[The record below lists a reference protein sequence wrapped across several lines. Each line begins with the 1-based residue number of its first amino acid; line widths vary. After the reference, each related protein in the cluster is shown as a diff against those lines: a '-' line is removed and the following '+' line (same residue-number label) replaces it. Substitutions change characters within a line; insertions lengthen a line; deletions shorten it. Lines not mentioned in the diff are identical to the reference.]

1 VLGFKDIT
9 ALVDKLT
16 GGMLCRMRFLAIKAY
31 RHHFIDCD
39 LLFEELMISRWL
51 SAVVFSLLWIN
62 MANAVSYGP
71 NLNQAEW
78 RLELSPFECRMSQPI
93 PSFGEA
99 VFSNRAGEEQLFYL
113 SPVRPMMKSGKASL
127 ISQAPVWDESRPK
140 RVMAEV
146 DVKASARSVEL
157 DKKHAYQLL
166 NELYAG
172 MSPIFTH
179 YSWFEEGEPVDVFM
193 SSVHFRKAYSE
204 YKDCLT
210 ALLPVNFEQIN
221 RSRLNFKTAD
231 WALTAASRALLDN
244 IILYVKTDPVEIS
257 FYIDGHT
264 DSVGRRLSN
273 LELSK
278 KRAESVTAYLAA
290 KGISDELITTRY
302 HGERYPVTNNAT
314 ASNRAANRRVT
325 IRLERDG
332 DI

>member
-1 VLGFKDIT
+1 
-9 ALVDKLT
+9 
-16 GGMLCRMRFLAIKAY
+16 MR
-31 RHHFIDCD
+31 
-39 LLFEELMISRWL
+39 RWL
-51 SAVVFSLLWIN
+51 PAVVMFSLVWVN

-71 NLNQAEW
+71 SLHQAEW

-93 PSFGEA
+93 PAFGEA
-99 VFSNRAGEEQLFYL
+99 VFSNRAGEEQRFYL
-113 SPVRPMMKSGKASL
+113 SPVRPMMKKGKASL
-127 ISQAPVWDESRPK
+127 ISRAPVWDESRPNL
-140 RVMAEV
+140 MMGEV
-146 DVKASARSVEL
+146 DVKANTHPVEL
-157 DKKHAYQLL
+157 DKKRAYQLL

-172 MSPIFTH
+172 MSPIFSH
-179 YSWFEEGEPVDVFM
+179 DSWFEESESVDVFM
-193 SSVHFRKAYSE
+193 SSVHFRKAYRE

-210 ALLPVNFEQIN
+210 ALLPVNFDQIN
-221 RSRLNFKTAD
+221 RSRLNFKSAD

-244 IILYVKTDPVEIS
+244 IILYVKTDPKEIS

-264 DSVGRRLSN
+264 DTIGRRLYN

-290 KGISDELITTRY
+290 KGVSDELITTRY
-302 HGERYPVTNNAT
+302 HGERYAVTNNAT